1 MGLFEKLGLVEKI
14 PNENTYSNYD
24 DCQESSKI
32 EMQWED
38 QAKAEVS
45 EVNQDTLIEDIY
57 SQNDLCDRTKSIFK
71 VEDLINSLPKEMVT
85 ETKRNSVTAI
95 LESFQLTSMDIID
108 DGKKRINVLS
118 CLMKQLEQATQQE
131 IETKNAH
138 IESLKEEIAC
148 MQAEIVKQQE
158 IITISTRV
166 ITSEI
171 NRIQSL
177 VNFVNGG
184 INL

>member
-45 EVNQDTLIEDIY
+45 KVNQDTLIEDIY

-85 ETKRNSVTAI
+85 ETKRNSVTEIGRA
-95 LESFQLTSMDIID
+95 
-108 DGKKRINVLS
+108 S
-118 CLMKQLEQATQQE
+118 CRE
-131 IETKNAH
+131 
-138 IESLKEEIAC
+138 
-148 MQAEIVKQQE
+148 
-158 IITISTRV
+158 RV
-166 ITSEI
+166 S
-171 NRIQSL
+171 S
-177 VNFVNGG
+177 
-184 INL
+184 